1 MYDPVITLKP
11 LWGSPGAEQ
20 STWSIGSLCCTRA
33 IQRTRLASRPLR
45 SYSYTAHTLSVRSV
59 LARARAR
66 GAGGALLRHV
76 HQDLTFGFAR
86 WPLRASQM
94 MLMLAL
100 QAVLALTVDP
110 ELQVRAS
117 ATFVC
122 TRCGWIWLVTPV
134 VPGVLCPV
142 PPAPVPV
149 HSSHSLLAAG
159 HADAASAASAA
170 SGAIDRRHDGR
181 SV

>member
-1 MYDPVITLKP
+1 MGTLIYI
-11 LWGSPGAEQ
+11 WDAPGAEQ

-45 SYSYTAHTLSVRSV
+45 SYSCTAHTLSVRSV

-117 ATFVC
+117 ATFMC